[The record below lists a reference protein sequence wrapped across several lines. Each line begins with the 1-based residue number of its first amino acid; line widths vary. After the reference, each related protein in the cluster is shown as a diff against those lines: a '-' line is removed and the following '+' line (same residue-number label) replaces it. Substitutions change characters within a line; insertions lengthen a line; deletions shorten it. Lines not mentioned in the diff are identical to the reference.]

1 MVGLLSP
8 DIVFALR
15 SLRDSYTRH
24 RQSAGGPRD
33 AHAKAAL
40 DRLIAAVDGALAS
53 GEAPVAN
60 IGASLRSSAKFLSR
74 PVAPLS
80 RGEMVKLLAVGDA
93 AVGGSK
99 QDWWHAQTGLG
110 VKGWIHRK
118 EIFPDGPAV
127 LSSQPGTAGQG
138 GQPDEI
144 ELGVRDTMI
153 R

>member
-1 MVGLLSP
+1 MVGLLPP

-15 SLRDSYTRH
+15 SLRDSYTHH
-24 RQSAGGPRD
+24 RQSVGGPRD

-53 GEAPVAN
+53 GEAPVATFSS
-60 IGASLRSSAKFLSR
+60 SLRSSAKFLSR
-74 PVAPLS
+74 PVDHLS
-80 RGEMVKLLAVGDA
+80 RGEMVKLLGLGDA
-93 AVGGSK
+93 TAGGSK
-99 QDWWHAQTGLG
+99 HDWWHAQSRTG
-110 VKGWIHRK
+110 VTGWIHRK

-127 LSSQPGTAGQG
+127 LTSQPGTAGRAAE
-138 GQPDEI
+138 PDEI